1 MDIVVSVWEVLDL
14 PIVIFLLLNLFLVTA
29 ALLVYAERKVSA
41 FIQERNGP
49 NRVGPGGLFQ
59 SFADVFK
66 LMFKEN
72 IVPAQGN
79 EFVHSLAPVLMVVIA
94 MSTGALI
101 PWARTPAGNPLAVAD
116 IGVGLLVVLAMTSVS
131 VYGVTLAGWSSN
143 SKYALLGGLRS
154 SAQMIS
160 YELAMGAAA
169 LSVVLYAGSLSLFDI
184 VESQNHPVAGVFAWN
199 WFRNPV
205 GFVVFAVCALA
216 ETNRAPFDLPE
227 AEQELVAGYHTE
239 YSGMKFGMFFLA
251 EYVNLWV
258 ASLLIATLFLGGYLL
273 PWEAAYAGA
282 IPAVVLTMLQVV
294 AFLVKVS
301 FIAFCFIW
309 IRWTLP
315 RFKYNQLMNLGW
327 KKLLPIAIANI
338 VVVAFL
344 VAAYQLIAAPDP
356 APALILETETYVDP
370 GALDVAP

>member
-1 MDIVVSVWEVLDL
+1 MDAVLNFLLAVWDFIDL
-14 PIVIFLLLNLFLVTA
+14 GVVIFLMLNVFLITA
-29 ALLVYAERKVSA
+29 SLLVYAERKVSA

-49 NRVGPGGLFQ
+49 NRVGPGGILQ

-72 IVPAQGN
+72 IVPLQGN
-79 EFVHSLAPVLMVVIA
+79 EFIHSLAPVLMVVIA
-94 MSTGALI
+94 MSTGSLI
-101 PWARTPAGNPLAVAD
+101 PWAKTPAGDALAIAD
-116 IGVGLLVVLAMTSVS
+116 IGVGLLVVLAMTSIS

-143 SKYALLGGLRS
+143 SKYSLLGGLRS

-169 LSVVLYAGSLSLFDI
+169 LSVVLYSGSLSLFDI
-184 VESQNHPVAGVFAWN
+184 VESQDHLASFGGWN
-199 WFRNPV
+199 IFRNPV
-205 GFVVFAVCALA
+205 GFIVFAVCSLA

-227 AEQELVAGYHTE
+227 AEQELVGGYHTE

-251 EYVNLWV
+251 EYVNLWI
-258 ASLLIATLFLGGYLL
+258 ASLLITVTFLGGYLMPGQSL
-273 PWEAAYAGA
+273 LVEYFGLGG
-282 IPAVVLTMLQVV
+282 VLLTLIGVLMTLLKTM
-294 AFLVKVS
+294 

-327 KKLLPIAIANI
+327 KYMLPISIANI
-338 VVVAFL
+338 LVIAAL
-344 VAAYQLIAAPDP
+344 VALWQLFVI
-356 APALILETETYVDP
+356 
-370 GALDVAP
+370 

>member
-1 MDIVVSVWEVLDL
+1 MQTLAAIWDVIDL
-14 PIVIFLLLNLFLVTA
+14 PVVIFLMLNVFLVTA
-29 ALLVYAERKVSA
+29 SLLVYAERKVSA

-49 NRVGPGGLFQ
+49 DRVGPLGLLQ

-66 LMFKEN
+66 LLFKED
-72 IVPAQGN
+72 IVPAAGN
-79 EFVHSLAPVLMVVIA
+79 KFIHSLAPTMMVVIA
-94 MSTGALI
+94 MSTGSLI
-101 PWARTPAGNPLAVAD
+101 PWARTPGGDALAIAD
-116 IGVGLLVVLAMTSVS
+116 IGVGLLVVLAMTSIS

-169 LSVVLYAGSLSLFDI
+169 LSVILLTGSLRLFDI
-184 VESQNHPVAGVFAWN
+184 VEAQNHLGSFFGWN
-199 WFRNPV
+199 VFRNPV
-205 GFVVFAVCALA
+205 GFVIFAVCALA

-251 EYVNLWV
+251 EYVNLWI
-258 ASLLIATLFLGGYLL
+258 ASLVITTLFLGGYLIPGEVFL
-273 PWEAAYAGA
+273 IEYLGLGGA
-282 IPAVVLTMLQVV
+282 LLTVLQVGV
-294 AFLVKVS
+294 FLAKVS

-315 RFKYNQLMNLGW
+315 RFKYNQLMTLGW
-327 KKLLPIAIANI
+327 KYMLPIALANI
-338 VVVAFL
+338 VVIAAL
-344 VAAYQLIAAPDP
+344 VAAYHLV
-356 APALILETETYVDP
+356 AL
-370 GALDVAP
+370 